1 MSHHPSL
8 SAFLLCYNDE
18 STIAG
23 LLRTLDTKLQA
34 IRDDYSI
41 EVELLVV
48 NDGSTDTS
56 QSVLSALIQELPH
69 LRIITHA
76 HNQGYGAAVQSGF
89 RMASKEF
96 VFYTDGDG
104 QYDPAA
110 VETLYRALTGEVDVV
125 QGYKKQR
132 HDPLHRIVLGDLY
145 RRGVRLLLQLKTR
158 DINCDC
164 RLIRR
169 ALWLELSP
177 SERGGAIGLEMVT
190 KLERCGAVFAEVP
203 VDHYERASGSSQ
215 FFRVRNIALL
225 LLSVLRIWWGSLT
238 PLPINEPKR
247 F

>member
-1 MSHHPSL
+1 MSHPSV
-8 SAFLLCYNDE
+8 SAFLLCYNDQ
-18 STIAG
+18 STIKG
-23 LLRTLDTKLQA
+23 LLQTLDRSLQR
-34 IRDDYSI
+34 IRERYSV

-48 NDGSTDTS
+48 NDGSTDS
-56 QSVLSALIQELPH
+56 SPAVLAALVEELPH
-69 LRIITHA
+69 LQIITHE

-110 VETLYRALTGEVDVV
+110 IEALYHALTAEVDVV
-125 QGYKKQR
+125 QGFKKQR

-169 ALWLELSP
+169 ALWLELAP

-190 KLERCGAVFAEVP
+190 KLERSGAVFTEVP
-203 VDHYERASGSSQ
+203 VDHFDRASGSSQ

-225 LLSVLRIWWGSLT
+225 VVSVVRIWWSSLT
-238 PLPINEPKR
+238 PLPANEPKR
-247 F
+247 S